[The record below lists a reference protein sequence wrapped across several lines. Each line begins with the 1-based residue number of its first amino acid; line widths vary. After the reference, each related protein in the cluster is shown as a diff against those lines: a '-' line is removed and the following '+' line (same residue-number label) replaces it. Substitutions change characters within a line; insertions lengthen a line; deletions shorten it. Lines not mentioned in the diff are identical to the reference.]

1 MKTFVKQNGQLVIL
15 CTNISTI
22 KQLIDM
28 TVVKTMV
35 YSQRISFEIVASL
48 STPVIIKRLTLL

>member
-48 STPVIIKRLTLL
+48 STLVIIKRLTLL